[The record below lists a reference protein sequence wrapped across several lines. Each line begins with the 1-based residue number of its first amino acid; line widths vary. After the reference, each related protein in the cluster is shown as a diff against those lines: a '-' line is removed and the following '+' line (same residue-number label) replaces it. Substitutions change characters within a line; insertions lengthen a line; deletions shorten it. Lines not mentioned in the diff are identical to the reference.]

1 MKIIIT
7 ENQYELLKEMGD
19 KPKVYNFPS
28 LDVFGNEKPIDN
40 WNLMQKFL
48 AKKGNPDFTITGDL
62 GLRDT
67 PIESL
72 GNLTSVGGDLGLRKT
87 SIKTLGNLT
96 SVGGHLDL
104 YNTPIESLGKL
115 TSVGDYLDLE
125 DTLIESL
132 GNLTTV
138 GGNLDLEQTPIK
150 SLGNLTTVGGS
161 LFLRRTPISK
171 NYTEEEIR
179 SQVNVEGKIYLWKL

>member
-28 LDVFGNEKPIDN
+28 LEIFGNEDPIDN

-48 AKKGNPDFTITGDL
+48 DKKGNPEYT
-62 GLRDT
+62 
-67 PIESL
+67 
-72 GNLTSVGGDLGLRKT
+72 VGGDLNLRKT

-96 SVGGHLDL
+96 SVGGDL
-104 YNTPIESLGKL
+104 YLTRSSIESLGKL
-115 TSVGDYLDLE
+115 TSFGGSLYL
-125 DTLIESL
+125 TSSSIESL
-132 GNLTTV
+132 GNLTSV
-138 GGNLDLEQTPIK
+138 GGNLSLEGTPIESLGNLTSVGGNLSLEGTPIK
-150 SLGNLTTVGGS
+150 SLGNLTTVGGT
-161 LFLRRTPISK
+161 LDLDGTPISK

-179 SQVNVEGKIYLWKL
+179 SQVKVEGKIYL

>member
-7 ENQYELLKEMGD
+7 ENQYELLKD

-28 LDVFGNEKPIDN
+28 LDIFGHEKPIDN

-48 AKKGNPDFTITGDL
+48 DKKGNPDFTID
-62 GLRDT
+62 
-67 PIESL
+67 
-72 GNLTSVGGDLGLRKT
+72 GNLDLRKT

-104 YNTPIESLGKL
+104 YDTPIESLGKL

-132 GNLTTV
+132 ENLTTV
-138 GGNLDLEQTPIK
+138 GGSLTLYDTPIK
-150 SLGNLTTVGGS
+150 SLGNLTSVGGS
-161 LFLRRTPISK
+161 LFLRKTPISK

-179 SQVNVEGKIYLWKL
+179 SQVKVEGNLYIWKL

>member
-7 ENQYELLKEMGD
+7 ENQYELLKETKD

-28 LDVFGNEKPIDN
+28 LDVFGYEEPMDN

-48 AKKGNPDFTITGDL
+48 AKKGNPDFTIDGNLYLTHSKIESLGNIKSVGGDL
-62 GLRDT
+62 DLEET

-72 GNLTSVGGDLGLRKT
+72 GNLTSVGGY
-87 SIKTLGNLT
+87 
-96 SVGGHLDL
+96 L
-104 YNTPIESLGKL
+104 YLAN
-115 TSVGDYLDLE
+115 
-125 DTLIESL
+125 
-132 GNLTTV
+132 
-138 GGNLDLEQTPIK
+138 TPIK
-150 SLGNLTTVGGS
+150 SLGNLTSVGGSLLLTKTPIESLRNLTTVGGSLYLEYSSIESLGNLTSVGGS

-179 SQVNVEGKIYLWKL
+179 SQVNVEGKIYLWK